1 MRISDWSSDVCSSDL
16 DHRIVLGDDLLPW
29 NVEHLLHH
37 VHLAPDAV
45 EDRHDEVEPRLRRM
59 GVTAEALDRIGIALL
74 DRSQRPDQEDQR
86 QYPQRNREI
95 HRIPLR
101 LSLSPPIA
109 SLLRQWPRRATE
121 KRTTPID
128 PPPRSLL
135 YVPASPPCPLHKASG
150 RA

>member
-1 MRISDWSSDVCSSDL
+1 
-16 DHRIVLGDDLLPW
+16 
-29 NVEHLLHH
+29 
-37 VHLAPDAV
+37 
-45 EDRHDEVEPRLRRM
+45 M

-86 QYPQRNREI
+86 QYHQRNREI

-101 LSLSPPIA
+101 PSLSPPIA

-128 PPPRSLL
+128 PAPRSLL
-135 YVPASPPCPLHKASG
+135 YVPASHACAPDKALMEIG
-150 RA
+150 RASCRERGCQTVSISVVAVSLKKKN

>member
-1 MRISDWSSDVCSSDL
+1 
-16 DHRIVLGDDLLPW
+16 
-29 NVEHLLHH
+29 
-37 VHLAPDAV
+37 
-45 EDRHDEVEPRLRRM
+45 M

-86 QYPQRNREI
+86 QYHQRNREI

-101 LSLSPPIA
+101 PSLSPPIA

-128 PPPRSLL
+128 PATSSLL
-135 YVPASPPCPLHKASG
+135 YVPASPACALDKALLAGVVRYVNRSVRMG
-150 RA
+150 STENHARSP